1 MPVLSRLIAKVPM
14 PTQTRLNLQRAWID
28 NAYAKDIAAARKA
41 NDKDRVETLE
51 RDHQFEIGMHD
62 EEEDAYLTKTL
73 VTTARKLRVQ
83 VPRIY
88 EEGSTKS
95 EHWREGHYT
104 GKWHLTARGVSALRE
119 EVRKELK
126 ARRESRSHWVVWLS
140 AFTGLVGA
148 ITGLVALLM
157 KKVP

>member
-1 MPVLSRLIAKVPM
+1 MPILPRLIAKIPM

-28 NAYAKDIAAARKA
+28 KAYAKDIAAARKA
-41 NDKDRVETLE
+41 NDTGKVGALE
-51 RDHQFEIGMHD
+51 RDHQFEIGMHE
-62 EEEDAYLTKTL
+62 EEEDAYLTRTL
-73 VTTARKLRVQ
+73 VTTARQLRVQ

-104 GKWHLTARGVSALRE
+104 GKWYLTTRGVSALRE
-119 EVRKELK
+119 EVRRELK
-126 ARRESRSHWVVWLS
+126 ARGESRSHWVVWLS
-140 AFTGLVGA
+140 AFTGLIGA

-157 KKVP
+157 KNAP